1 MSSPSPFAMPSNYQ
15 WQRRF
20 LLLLRW
26 MWSSATGT
34 VVMIRTRKM
43 ARTADDE
50 DSVDAAVDG
59 DAPVHWLPCA
69 VDVAWRPIE
78 MGQIQDLSLMQ
89 CPSMSQQRPLQ
100 LQRPRTRPSRRQHER
115 PWLLLLHCHSLSLSL
130 TVPFVIRTRSNWC
143 HGVAWCCAGPTTR
156 TMTTTTTAGGG
167 CGCDSGCCC
176 SSCGCGVAS

>member
-1 MSSPSPFAMPSNYQ
+1 MPSNYQ

-20 LLLLRW
+20 HLLLLRW
-26 MWSSATGT
+26 TSLSATGT
-34 VVMIRTRKM
+34 VVKIRTRKM

-50 DSVDAAVDG
+50 DSVDAAAAVDG
-59 DAPVHWLPCA
+59 DAPVHWRPCA
-69 VDVAWRPIE
+69 VDVAWRPIK

-100 LQRPRTRPSRRQHER
+100 LQKPRTRPSRRQHER
-115 PWLLLLHCHSLSLSL
+115 PWLRMLHCHSLSLSL

-167 CGCDSGCCC
+167 CGYDSDCCCCC